1 MFRRF
6 VAISFLFFLAA
17 SLNAQNIDQ
26 QLLWLRYY
34 NTLNIIEGLS
44 IHTEIEERRY
54 LLPDRQ
60 HQRLLPRL
68 GVQYKMNE
76 TVYGNIGFTY
86 FQAYAPN
93 DPKQPAQL
101 RLELRPHQYIE
112 FDHYH
117 GRLRFQQRFMTEQR
131 FIEQASGDYHFN
143 FRLRILNAVLIDFL
157 QGFTAYEKSRM
168 SIHLQNETML
178 QTGQGIT
185 NEYFDQ
191 TRFYAG
197 IDSRWNKHWRV
208 DLGAMLWLQ
217 QVPASNVYFRRFITR
232 ITLHHYFSLSNA

>member
-1 MFRRF
+1 MFQRIILVLSVVF
-6 VAISFLFFLAA
+6 IYQAA
-17 SLNAQNIDQ
+17 RSQNVDQ
-26 QLLWLRYY
+26 RLLWLRYY
-34 NTLNIIEGLS
+34 NTLNITDRLA

-54 LLPDRQ
+54 FLPDRQ
-60 HQRLLPRL
+60 HQRLLPRI
-68 GVQYKMNE
+68 GAQYKMNE

-131 FIEQASGDYHFN
+131 FLEQASGDYHFN

-178 QTGQGIT
+178 QAGQGIS

-197 IDSRWNKHWRV
+197 IDSRWSKHWRL

-217 QVPASNVYFRRFITR
+217 QVPASTVYFRRFITR
-232 ITLHHYFSLSNA
+232 ITLHHYFSLNNA